1 MPADRA
7 PIDALAA
14 GVLGVACVIDEAAA
28 GIDAA
33 FAAELR
39 ACHGVP
45 EWDRPM
51 PMHLQ
56 PHDV

>member
-1 MPADRA
+1 MADADA

-14 GVLGVACVIDEAAA
+14 GVLGVVRVIDGAAA

-39 ACHGVP
+39 ARHGVP
-45 EWDRPM
+45 EWDQPAPM
-51 PMHLQ
+51 NIEAYA
-56 PHDV
+56 V